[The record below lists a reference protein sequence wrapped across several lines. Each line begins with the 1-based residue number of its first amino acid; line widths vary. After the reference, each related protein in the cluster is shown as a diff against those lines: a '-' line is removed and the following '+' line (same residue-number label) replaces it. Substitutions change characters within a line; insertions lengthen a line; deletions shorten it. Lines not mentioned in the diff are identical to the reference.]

1 MVLKQLEA
9 THGQW
14 IYRNVQIHNSVAGT
28 QVTLWKEEMQQKIE
42 EQMELG
48 KAGLLE
54 EDHWMVEVNL
64 GDMETTSGEREE
76 YWLLAIQA
84 AREAAR

>member
-1 MVLKQLEA
+1 
-9 THGQW
+9 
-14 IYRNVQIHNSVAGT
+14 
-28 QVTLWKEEMQQKIE
+28 
-42 EQMELG
+42 MELG

-76 YWLLAIQA
+76 YWLLAIWA
-84 AREAAR
+84 AWEAALLTRRRTQQTQEEPLADGH